1 MMDFEEFKQEVKDNI
16 LDYLPE
22 EFVDAN
28 VRIETVT
35 KNNDVKLDGLVVITE
50 DENIAP
56 NIYLDG
62 YYEAYKDGVDMDEIL
77 TRIAEVR
84 LTAMPEQGFDVKDI
98 LDFDSVKDKIIPK
111 LINAEM
117 NQELLANRPHMMEA
131 DLAIQFMVQ
140 VDRSEDGVA
149 SCAIDNRMLEGYG
162 IEVDELYQ
170 IAMENMERLD
180 PAKVVSMNEI
190 LGDSLI
196 KDVMKHSNLSEEE
209 AKIIVEEQLPPDD
222 IGMYVVTNESGIN
235 GATSILND
243 RAMEQVREAIGDD
256 VLVLPSSI
264 HEVIVIPNR
273 EDADM
278 NGLVDMVQE
287 INGSL
292 VSPQEF
298 LSDHVY
304 TYSFDSHELIRAD
317 KDMYQDIDR
326 SGKVSEKTEYGTE
339 SPSKYEEITIKFSDK
354 LVGEPFRGN
363 DGNEYQEIS
372 IPNRD
377 AEDKSP
383 WATFV
388 LKSNQIHEDKYG
400 SGMWAKIP
408 SEGSTTIRKDFVT
421 REKDGK
427 KLYDTEER
435 KVPNAELKEMLT
447 PNREKEKQVDTITI
461 KMAKGVVGEPFVGK
475 DGNEYRQVKIPNR
488 DAEDKSPWATFVV
501 RSNQI
506 HEDQFGKGM
515 WMKVPEDGNTT
526 IRKDNPV
533 GEKDGKMQYETTEKK
548 IPNTELKSMVEF
560 YKDKSKTKE
569 AEVEKPVEKTNQ
581 KEVAKDEKAP
591 KKQTKEKATAKEEK
605 KETTSLSDRIS
616 KKKEQSKEQE
626 ASKPEKTKTKSKAKG
641 EEL

>member
-35 KNNDVKLDGLVVITE
+35 KNNDVKLEGLVVITE

-62 YYEAYKDGVDMDEIL
+62 YYEAYKDGVDMDDIL

-84 LTAMPEQGFDVKDI
+84 LTAMPEQGFDVSNV
-98 LDFDSVKDKIIPK
+98 LDFEQVKDKIIPK

-149 SCAIDNRMLEGYG
+149 SCAIDNKMLEGYG

-180 PAKVVSMNEI
+180 PAKVVSMAEM
-190 LGDSLI
+190 LGFR
-196 KDVMKHSNLSEEE
+196 SE
-209 AKIIVEEQLPPDD
+209 D
-222 IGMYVVTNESGIN
+222 IPEGSIAMYVITNESGVN

-243 RAMEQVREAIGDD
+243 RVMDEAREAIGENMIII
-256 VLVLPSSI
+256 PSSI
-264 HEVIVIPNR
+264 HEVIAIPMN
-273 EDADM
+273 EDADITTLTAM
-278 NGLVDMVQE
+278 VKEVNADM
-287 INGSL
+287 
-292 VSPQEF
+292 VSPQDF

-326 SGKVSEKTEYGTE
+326 SNQVNEKTEYGTE

-421 REKDGK
+421 GEKDGK

-560 YKDKSKTKE
+560 YKDKSKE
-569 AEVEKPVEKTNQ
+569 AEVEKPVEKTAE
-581 KEVAKDEKAP
+581 KEVAKEEKAP

-605 KETTSLSDRIS
+605 KETTSLSDRIN

>member
-35 KNNDVKLDGLVVITE
+35 KNNDVKLEGLVVITE

-62 YYEAYKDGVDMDEIL
+62 YYEAYKDGVDMDDIL

-84 LTAMPEQGFDVKDI
+84 LTAMPEQGFDVSNV
-98 LDFDSVKDKIIPK
+98 LDFEQVKDKIIPK

-149 SCAIDNRMLEGYG
+149 SCAIDNKMLEGYG

-180 PAKVVSMNEI
+180 PAKVVSMTEM
-190 LGDSLI
+190 LGFS
-196 KDVMKHSNLSEEE
+196 SE
-209 AKIIVEEQLPPDD
+209 D
-222 IGMYVVTNESGIN
+222 IPEGSIAMYVITNESGVN

-243 RAMEQVREAIGDD
+243 RVMDEAREAIGENMIII
-256 VLVLPSSI
+256 PSSI
-264 HEVIVIPNR
+264 HEVIAIPMN
-273 EDADM
+273 EDADITTLTAM
-278 NGLVDMVQE
+278 VKEVNADM
-287 INGSL
+287 

-326 SGKVSEKTEYGTE
+326 SNQVNEKTEYGNE

-421 REKDGK
+421 GEKDGK

-560 YKDKSKTKE
+560 YKDKSKE
-569 AEVEKPVEKTNQ
+569 AEVEKPVEKTAE
-581 KEVAKDEKAP
+581 KEVAKEEKAP

>member
-35 KNNDVKLDGLVVITE
+35 KNNDVKLEGLVVITE

-62 YYEAYKDGVDMDEIL
+62 YYEAYKDGIDMDDIL

-84 LTAMPEQGFDVKDI
+84 LTAMPEQGFDVSNV
-98 LDFDSVKDKIIPK
+98 LDFEQVKDKIIPK

-149 SCAIDNRMLEGYG
+149 SCAIDNKMLEGYG

-180 PAKVVSMNEI
+180 PPRIVPMTEM
-190 LGDSLI
+190 LGFG
-196 KDVMKHSNLSEEE
+196 SE
-209 AKIIVEEQLPPDD
+209 D
-222 IGMYVVTNESGIN
+222 IPEGSIAMYVITNESGVN

-243 RAMEQVREAIGDD
+243 RVMDEAREAIGESMIII
-256 VLVLPSSI
+256 PSSI
-264 HEVIVIPNR
+264 HEVIAIPMN
-273 EDADM
+273 EDADITTLTAM
-278 NGLVDMVQE
+278 VKEVNADM
-287 INGSL
+287 
-292 VSPQEF
+292 VSPQDF

-326 SGKVSEKTEYGTE
+326 SNQVNEKTEYGTE

-421 REKDGK
+421 GEKDGK

-435 KVPNAELKEMLT
+435 KVPNTELKEMLT

-560 YKDKSKTKE
+560 YKDKSKE
-569 AEVEKPVEKTNQ
+569 AEVEKLVEKTAE
-581 KEVAKDEKAP
+581 KEVAKEEKAP
-591 KKQTKEKATAKEEK
+591 KKQTKEKATSKEEK

>member
-35 KNNDVKLDGLVVITE
+35 KNNDVKLEGLVVITE

-117 NQELLANRPHMMEA
+117 NQEVLANRPHMMEA
-131 DLAIQFMVQ
+131 DLAIQFVVQ

-149 SCAIDNRMLEGYG
+149 SCAIDNKMLEGYG

-180 PAKVVSMNEI
+180 PAKVVSMAEM
-190 LGDSLI
+190 LGFS
-196 KDVMKHSNLSEEE
+196 SE
-209 AKIIVEEQLPPDD
+209 D
-222 IGMYVVTNESGIN
+222 IPEGSIAMYVITNESGVN

-243 RAMEQVREAIGDD
+243 RVMDEAREAIGENMIII
-256 VLVLPSSI
+256 PSSI
-264 HEVIVIPNR
+264 HEVIAIPMN
-273 EDADM
+273 EDADITTLTAM
-278 NGLVDMVQE
+278 VKEVNADM
-287 INGSL
+287 
-292 VSPQEF
+292 VSPQDF

-326 SGKVSEKTEYGTE
+326 SNQVNEKTEYGTE
-339 SPSKYEEITIKFSDK
+339 SPSKYEEITIKFSEK

-421 REKDGK
+421 GEKDGK

-506 HEDQFGKGM
+506 HED
-515 WMKVPEDGNTT
+515 
-526 IRKDNPV
+526 NPV

-560 YKDKSKTKE
+560 YKDKSKSKE
-569 AEVEKPVEKTNQ
+569 AEVEKPVEKTAE
-581 KEVAKDEKAP
+581 KEVAKEEKTP
-591 KKQTKEKATAKEEK
+591 KKQTKEKETAKEEK

>member
-62 YYEAYKDGVDMDEIL
+62 YYEAYKDGVDMDDIL

-117 NQELLANRPHMMEA
+117 NQEVLAKRPHMMEA
-131 DLAIQFMVQ
+131 DLAIQFVVQ

-149 SCAIDNRMLEGYG
+149 SCAIDNKMLEGYG

-180 PAKVVSMNEI
+180 PAKVVSMAEM
-190 LGDSLI
+190 LGFS
-196 KDVMKHSNLSEEE
+196 SE
-209 AKIIVEEQLPPDD
+209 D
-222 IGMYVVTNESGIN
+222 IPEGSIAMYVITNESGVN

-243 RAMEQVREAIGDD
+243 RVMDEAREAIGENMIII
-256 VLVLPSSI
+256 PSSI
-264 HEVIVIPNR
+264 HEVIAIPMN
-273 EDADM
+273 EDADITTLTAM
-278 NGLVDMVQE
+278 VKEVNADM
-287 INGSL
+287 

-326 SGKVSEKTEYGTE
+326 SNQLNEKTEYGNE

-421 REKDGK
+421 GEKDGK

-560 YKDKSKTKE
+560 YKDKSKE
-569 AEVEKPVEKTNQ
+569 AEVEKPVEKTAE
-581 KEVAKDEKAP
+581 KEVAKEEKAP

-626 ASKPEKTKTKSKAKG
+626 ASKPEKAKTKSKAKG

>member
-35 KNNDVKLDGLVVITE
+35 KNNDVKLEGLVVITE

-117 NQELLANRPHMMEA
+117 NQEVLANRPHMMEA
-131 DLAIQFMVQ
+131 DLAIQFVVQ

-149 SCAIDNRMLEGYG
+149 SCAIDNKMLEGYG
-162 IEVDELYQ
+162 IELDELYQ

-180 PAKVVSMNEI
+180 PAKVVSMAEM
-190 LGDSLI
+190 LGFS
-196 KDVMKHSNLSEEE
+196 SE
-209 AKIIVEEQLPPDD
+209 D
-222 IGMYVVTNESGIN
+222 IPEGSIEMYVITNESGVN

-243 RAMEQVREAIGDD
+243 RVMDEAREAIGENMIII
-256 VLVLPSSI
+256 PSSI
-264 HEVIVIPNR
+264 HEVIAIPMN
-273 EDADM
+273 EDADITTLTAM
-278 NGLVDMVQE
+278 VKEVNADM
-287 INGSL
+287 
-292 VSPQEF
+292 VSPQDF

-326 SGKVSEKTEYGTE
+326 SNQVNEKTEYGTE

-421 REKDGK
+421 GEKDGK

-560 YKDKSKTKE
+560 YKDKSKE
-569 AEVEKPVEKTNQ
+569 AEVEKPVEKTAE
-581 KEVAKDEKAP
+581 KEVAKEEKEP

>member
-62 YYEAYKDGVDMDEIL
+62 YYEAYKDGVDMDDIL

-117 NQELLANRPHMMEA
+117 NQEVLANRPHMMEA
-131 DLAIQFMVQ
+131 DLAIQFVVQ

-149 SCAIDNRMLEGYG
+149 SCAIDNKMLEGYG

-180 PAKVVSMNEI
+180 PAKVVSMAEM
-190 LGDSLI
+190 LGFS
-196 KDVMKHSNLSEEE
+196 SE
-209 AKIIVEEQLPPDD
+209 D
-222 IGMYVVTNESGIN
+222 IPEGSIAMYVITNESGVN

-243 RAMEQVREAIGDD
+243 RVMDEAREAIGENMIII
-256 VLVLPSSI
+256 PSSI
-264 HEVIVIPNR
+264 HEVIAIPMN
-273 EDADM
+273 EDADITTLTAM
-278 NGLVDMVQE
+278 VKEVNADM
-287 INGSL
+287 
-292 VSPQEF
+292 VSPQDF

-326 SGKVSEKTEYGTE
+326 SNQVNEKTEYGNE

-421 REKDGK
+421 GEKDGK

-560 YKDKSKTKE
+560 YKDKSKE
-569 AEVEKPVEKTNQ
+569 AEVEKPVEKTAE
-581 KEVAKDEKAP
+581 KEVAKEEKAP
-591 KKQTKEKATAKEEK
+591 KKQTKTKETAKEEK

>member
-1 MMDFEEFKQEVKDNI
+1 MMDFEEFKQDIKDNI

-22 EFVDAN
+22 EFMDAT
-28 VRIETVT
+28 VRIEEIS
-35 KNNDVKLDGLVVITE
+35 KNNDVKMTGVCVVRE

-56 NIYLDG
+56 NIYLEG
-62 YYEAYKDGVDMDEIL
+62 YYDAYKNGIDMDDIL
-77 TRIAEVR
+77 TQIAEVR

-98 LDFDSVKDKIIPK
+98 LNFDSVKDKIIPK

-117 NQELLANRPHMMEA
+117 NQEVLANRPHMMES
-131 DLAIQFMVQ
+131 DLAIQFVVQ

-149 SCAIDNRMLEGYG
+149 SCAIDNKMLEGYG

-180 PAKVVSMNEI
+180 PPKVVSMTEM
-190 LGDSLI
+190 LGMREDALSDNDI
-196 KDVMKHSNLSEEE
+196 K
-209 AKIIVEEQLPPDD
+209 
-222 IGMYVVTNESGIN
+222 MYVITNESGIN

-243 RAMEQVREAIGDD
+243 RVMDEVRNLVGDD
-256 VLVLPSSI
+256 VFMIPSSI
-264 HEVIVIPNR
+264 HEFIAINAP
-273 EDADM
+273 EGADVQ
-278 NGLVDMVQE
+278 GLATLIKMTNE
-287 INGSL
+287 EM
-292 VSPQEF
+292 VSPTEF
-298 LSDHVY
+298 LSDHAY

-326 SGKVSEKTEYGTE
+326 SNQVNEKTEYGNE

-421 REKDGK
+421 GEKDGK

-435 KVPNAELKEMLT
+435 KVPNSELKEMLT

-569 AEVEKPVEKTNQ
+569 AEVEKPVEKTAE
-581 KEVAKDEKAP
+581 KEVAKEEKAP

-616 KKKEQSKEQE
+616 KKKEQSKELE
-626 ASKPEKTKTKSKAKG
+626 ASKPEKTKTKSKTKG